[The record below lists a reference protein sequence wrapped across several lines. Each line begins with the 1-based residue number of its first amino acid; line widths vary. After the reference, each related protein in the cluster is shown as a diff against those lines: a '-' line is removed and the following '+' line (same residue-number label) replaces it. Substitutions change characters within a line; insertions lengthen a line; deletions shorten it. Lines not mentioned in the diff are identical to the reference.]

1 MYIAIT
7 LVLIVTAVNVGTMA
21 GAISPI
27 ICFAVDLAAVLIAYT
42 ALVTAVTNK
51 YINKL

>member
-1 MYIAIT
+1 MKAAIAF
-7 LVLIVTAVNVGTMA
+7 VLIVAAVNVGTMT

-27 ICFAVDLAAVLIAYT
+27 ICFAVDLVAALVAYT
-42 ALVTAVTNK
+42 AIVTAATNK